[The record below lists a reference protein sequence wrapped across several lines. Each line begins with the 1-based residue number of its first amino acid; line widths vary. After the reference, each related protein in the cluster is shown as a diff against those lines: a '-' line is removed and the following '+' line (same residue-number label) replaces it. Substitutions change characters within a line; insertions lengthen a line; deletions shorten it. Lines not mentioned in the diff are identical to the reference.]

1 MLGIAHLLGIILAAF
16 GAAYLLPVGC
26 SLATGDGLWP
36 RFLLA
41 AAITVAAGALLAGT
55 TYRHRRELKARDGFL
70 LVTLGWILL
79 AASATLPLLLT
90 LPGMTFT
97 RAFFETMSG
106 LTTTGSTVLDGLD
119 ALAPSINFWRHSLVW
134 LGGLSV
140 IVVAI
145 GVMPLL
151 GVGGMQLSK
160 AEAPG
165 PVKDEKLAPRITETA
180 RSLWL
185 VYALLTLAGV
195 LALRV
200 CGMSWLDAIC
210 HAFSAVALGG
220 FSTHDASIA
229 YFHSPAVEL
238 VLIVLMLISSLNFAR
253 HFAALRRLSL
263 KPYRHDPELKSSAY
277 LVGASV
283 VFIAGLLTWHGV
295 YPTFGTSLR
304 YAAFNV
310 VSLATTTGWV
320 TVGATGFTV
329 WPVFAPIWML
339 FLSGIACST
348 GSTGSGIKMFR
359 TLVLARQAGR
369 ELKLLVHPNA
379 MAPVRVGGRPV
390 PERAADA
397 VLAFVFL
404 YFMTVSLLTFAM
416 LLTGMSFDWAFRV
429 VVATINNTAFGLPG
443 QGVWNLHALTSAQ
456 IWICTA
462 AMLLGRL
469 EIFSVIVLFTRTFWR
484 K

>member
-1 MLGIAHLLGIILAAF
+1 LLGIAHLLGIILAAF
-16 GAAYLLPVGC
+16 GLAYILPVGC

-36 RFLLA
+36 QFLLA
-41 AAITVAAGALLAGT
+41 AGITVAAGAALAGAT
-55 TYRHRRELKARDGFL
+55 FRFRRELKPRDGFL
-70 LVTLGWILL
+70 LVTLGWVLL
-79 AASATLPLLLT
+79 AASATLPLLFT
-90 LPGMTFT
+90 LPGLTFT

-119 ALAPSINFWRHSLVW
+119 SLAPSILFWRHSLIW
-134 LGGLSV
+134 LGGLAV
-140 IVVAI
+140 IVVAV

-185 VYALLTLAGV
+185 VYALITLSGI
-195 LALRV
+195 LALRL
-200 CGMSWLDAIC
+200 CGMTWLDAVC

-220 FSTHDASIA
+220 FSTHDGSIG
-229 YFHSPAVEL
+229 YFHSPAIEL
-238 VLIVLMLISSLNFAR
+238 VLMVMMLIASLNFAR
-253 HFAALRRLSL
+253 HFAAVRRLSL
-263 KPYRHDPELKSSAY
+263 KPYRHDPEVKTAFILIA
-277 LVGASV
+277 ASV
-283 VFIAGLLTWHGV
+283 VFIAGLLTWQGV

-320 TVGATGFTV
+320 TVGPSGFSA

-339 FLSGIACST
+339 FLSGIVCNT

-369 ELKLLVHPNA
+369 ELKLLVHPSA

-397 VLAFVFL
+397 VLAFIFL
-404 YFMTVSLLTFAM
+404 YFMMVSLLTFAM
-416 LLTGMSFDWAFRV
+416 LLTGMSFDWAFRI
-429 VVATINNTAFGLPG
+429 VVASINNTAFGLPG
-443 QGVWNLHALTSAQ
+443 QSAWNLHALTAVQ
-456 IWICTA
+456 TWICTA

-469 EIFSVIVLFTRTFWR
+469 EIFSVIVLFTRTYWR

>member
-1 MLGIAHLLGIILAAF
+1 MLGIAHLLGLMLATFGLAYIL
-16 GAAYLLPVGC
+16 PIGC

-41 AAITVAAGALLAGT
+41 AAITAVAGGVLAAAT
-55 TYRHRRELKARDGFL
+55 FRFRRELKPRDGFL

-79 AASATLPLLLT
+79 AASATLPLLFT
-90 LPGMTFT
+90 LPGLSFA

-119 ALAPSINFWRHSLVW
+119 SLAPSINFWRHSLIW
-134 LGGLSV
+134 LGGLAV
-140 IVVAI
+140 IVVAV

-165 PVKDEKLAPRITETA
+165 PVKEERLAPRITETA

-185 VYALLTLAGV
+185 VYALLTLSGV
-195 LALRV
+195 LALRL
-200 CGMSWLDAIC
+200 CGMTWLDAIC

-229 YFHSPAVEL
+229 YFHSAAVEF
-238 VLIVLMLISSLNFAR
+238 VLIVIMLVSALNFAR

-263 KPYRHDPELKSSAY
+263 KPYRHDPEVKPAAI
-277 LVGASV
+277 LVVASV
-283 VFIAGLLTWHGV
+283 VFIAALLTWHEV
-295 YPTFGTSLR
+295 YPTFGTALR

-310 VSLATTTGWV
+310 VSLATTTGWT
-320 TVGATGFTV
+320 TVGPTGFTN

-339 FLSGIACST
+339 FLSGIVCNT
-348 GSTGSGIKMFR
+348 GSPGGGIKMFR
-359 TLVLARQAGR
+359 TLVLSRQAGR
-369 ELKLLVHPNA
+369 ELKLLVHPSA
-379 MAPVRVGGRPV
+379 VAPVRVGGRPV
-390 PERAADA
+390 TERAADA
-397 VLAFVFL
+397 VLAFIFL

-429 VVATINNTAFGLPG
+429 VVASINNTAFGLPG
-443 QGVWNLHALTSAQ
+443 QGIWNLHALTPLQ
-456 IWICTA
+456 TWVCTA

-469 EIFSVIVLFTRTFWR
+469 EIFSVIVLFTRTYWR

>member
-1 MLGIAHLLGIILAAF
+1 LLGIAHLLGIILAAF
-16 GAAYLLPVGC
+16 GAAYLLPAGC
-26 SLATGDGLWP
+26 SLATGDGLWS

-41 AAITVAAGALLAGT
+41 AAITAAAGALLAGA

-119 ALAPSINFWRHSLVW
+119 ALAPSINFWRHSLIW

-140 IVVAI
+140 IVVAV

-185 VYALLTLAGV
+185 VYALLTLGGV

-277 LVGASV
+277 LVGVSI
-283 VFIAGLLTWHGV
+283 VFIAGLLTWHDV

-429 VVATINNTAFGLPG
+429 VVASINNTAFGLPG
-443 QGVWNLHALTSAQ
+443 QGIWNLHALTSAQ

-469 EIFSVIVLFTRTFWR
+469 EIFSVIVLFTRTYWR

>member
-1 MLGIAHLLGIILAAF
+1 LLGIAHLLGIILAAF
-16 GAAYLLPVGC
+16 GLAYILPIGC
-26 SLATGDGLWP
+26 SLAMGDGLWP

-41 AAITVAAGALLAGT
+41 AAITVAAGAVLAAAT
-55 TYRHRRELKARDGFL
+55 FRYRRELKPRDGFL

-79 AASATLPLLLT
+79 AASAALPLLFT
-90 LPGMTFT
+90 LPGLTFT

-106 LTTTGSTVLDGLD
+106 LTTTGSTVLEGLD
-119 ALAPSINFWRHSLVW
+119 SLAPSINFWRHSLIW
-134 LGGLSV
+134 LGGLAV
-140 IVVAI
+140 IVVAV

-165 PVKDEKLAPRITETA
+165 PVKDERLAPRITETA
-180 RSLWL
+180 RSLWV
-185 VYALLTLAGV
+185 VYALLTLSGI
-195 LALRV
+195 LALRL
-200 CGMSWLDAIC
+200 CGMTWLDAIC

-220 FSTHDASIA
+220 FSTHDASIG
-229 YFHSPAVEL
+229 YFHSAGIEF
-238 VLIVLMLISSLNFAR
+238 VLIVLMLISALNFAR

-263 KPYRHDPELKSSAY
+263 KPYRHDPEARTAAILIA
-277 LVGASV
+277 ASV
-283 VFIAGLLTWHGV
+283 VFVAGLLTWHEV
-295 YPTFGTSLR
+295 YPTFGTALR

-320 TVGATGFTV
+320 TVGPTGFTT

-339 FLSGIACST
+339 FLSGIACNT
-348 GSTGSGIKMFR
+348 GSTGGGIKMFR

-369 ELKLLVHPNA
+369 ELKLLVHPSA
-379 MAPVRVGGRPV
+379 VAPVRVGGRPV
-390 PERAADA
+390 TDRAADA
-397 VLAFVFL
+397 VLAFIFL

-416 LLTGMSFDWAFRV
+416 LLTGMGFDSSFRV
-429 VVATINNTAFGLPG
+429 VVASINNTAFGLPG
-443 QGVWNLHALTSAQ
+443 RTAWNLHSLTALQT
-456 IWICTA
+456 WICTA

-469 EIFSVIVLFTRTFWR
+469 EIFSVIVLFTRTYWR

>member
-16 GAAYLLPVGC
+16 GLAYILPIGC
-26 SLATGDGLWP
+26 SLATGDGLGP

-41 AAITVAAGALLAGT
+41 AAITIAAGAALAAA

-70 LVTLGWILL
+70 LITLGWILL
-79 AASATLPLLLT
+79 AASATLPLLFS
-90 LPGMTFT
+90 LPGLTFT

-119 ALAPSINFWRHSLVW
+119 SLAPSINFWRHSLIW
-134 LGGLSV
+134 LGGLAV
-140 IVVAI
+140 IVVAV

-185 VYALLTLAGV
+185 VYALLTLCGV
-195 LALRV
+195 IALRL
-200 CGMSWLDAIC
+200 CGMTWFDAVC

-220 FSTHDASIA
+220 FSTHDAGIS
-229 YFHSPAVEL
+229 YFHSASIEL
-238 VLIVLMLISSLNFAR
+238 VLIVLMLIASLNFAR

-263 KPYRHDPELKSSAY
+263 KPYRHDPELKAIAVLLAVSI
-277 LVGASV
+277 
-283 VFIAGLLTWHGV
+283 VFIAGLLTWYGV

-310 VSLATTTGWV
+310 VSMATTTGWV
-320 TVGATGFTV
+320 TVGHSGFTH

-339 FLSGIACST
+339 FLSGITCST
-348 GSTGSGIKMFR
+348 GSAGSGTKMFR

-379 MAPVRVGGRPV
+379 MASVRVGGRPV

-397 VLAFVFL
+397 VLAFIFL
-404 YFMTVSLLTFAM
+404 YFMTVSALTFAM
-416 LLTGMSFDWAFRV
+416 LLTGMDFGWAFRV
-429 VVATINNTAFGLPG
+429 VVASINNTAYGLPG
-443 QGVWNLHALTSAQ
+443 QAVWNLHALTPLQ
-456 IWICTA
+456 TWICTA

-469 EIFSVIVLFTRTFWR
+469 EILSVIVLFTRTFWR

>member
-1 MLGIAHLLGIILAAF
+1 LLGIAHLLGLILATF
-16 GAAYLLPVGC
+16 GLAYILPIGC

-41 AAITVAAGALLAGT
+41 AAITAVAGGVLAAAT
-55 TYRHRRELKARDGFL
+55 FRYRRELKARDGFL

-90 LPGMTFT
+90 LPGLSFT

-119 ALAPSINFWRHSLVW
+119 SLAPSINFWRHSLIW
-134 LGGLSV
+134 LGGLAV
-140 IVVAI
+140 IVVAV

-165 PVKDEKLAPRITETA
+165 PVKEERLAPRITETA

-185 VYALLTLAGV
+185 VYALLTLSGA
-195 LALRV
+195 LALRL
-200 CGMSWLDAIC
+200 CGMTWFDAIC

-220 FSTHDASIA
+220 FSTHDASVA
-229 YFHSPAVEL
+229 YFNSVAVEF
-238 VLIVLMLISSLNFAR
+238 VLIVIMLISALNFAR

-263 KPYRHDPELKSSAY
+263 KPYRHDPEIRTAAI
-277 LVGASV
+277 LVAASV

-295 YPTFGTSLR
+295 YPTFGIALR
-304 YAAFNV
+304 YSAFNV
-310 VSLATTTGWV
+310 VSLATTTGWA
-320 TVGATGFTV
+320 TVGPTGFTT

-339 FLSGIACST
+339 FLSGIVCNT
-348 GSTGSGIKMFR
+348 GSTGGGIKMFR
-359 TLVLARQAGR
+359 ALVLARQAGR
-369 ELKLLVHPNA
+369 ELKLLVHPSA

-390 PERAADA
+390 TERAADA
-397 VLAFVFL
+397 VLAFIVL

-429 VVATINNTAFGLPG
+429 VVASINNTAFGLPG
-443 QGVWNLHALTSAQ
+443 RGIWNLHALTSMQ
-456 IWICTA
+456 TWICTA

-469 EIFSVIVLFTRTFWR
+469 EIFSVIVLFTRTYWR

>member
-16 GAAYLLPVGC
+16 GAAYVLPVGC

-41 AAITVAAGALLAGT
+41 AAITVAAGALLAGA

-79 AASATLPLLLT
+79 GASATLPLLLT
-90 LPGMTFT
+90 LPGTTFT

-119 ALAPSINFWRHSLVW
+119 ALAPSINFWRHSLIW

-140 IVVAI
+140 IVVAV

-185 VYALLTLAGV
+185 VYALLTLGGV

-277 LVGASV
+277 LVAASV
-283 VFIAGLLTWHGV
+283 VLIAGLLTWHGV

-429 VVATINNTAFGLPG
+429 VVASINNTAFGLPG

-469 EIFSVIVLFTRTFWR
+469 EIFSVLVLFTRTFWR

>member
-1 MLGIAHLLGIILAAF
+1 LPGIAHLLGIILAAF

-41 AAITVAAGALLAGT
+41 AAITVAAGALLAGA

-79 AASATLPLLLT
+79 AASATLPLLLA

-119 ALAPSINFWRHSLVW
+119 ALAPSINFWRHSLLW
-134 LGGLSV
+134 LGGLAV

-185 VYALLTLAGV
+185 VYALLTLGGV
-195 LALRV
+195 LALRL

-263 KPYRHDPELKSSAY
+263 KPYRHDPELKASAL
-277 LVGASV
+277 LVAASV
-283 VFIAGLLTWHGV
+283 VFIAGLLTWHAV

-320 TVGATGFTV
+320 TVGATGFTL

-339 FLSGIACST
+339 FLSGIACCT

-397 VLAFVFL
+397 VLAFIFL

-429 VVATINNTAFGLPG
+429 VVASINNTAFGLPG
-443 QGVWNLHALTSAQ
+443 QGVWNLNALSTAQ

>member
-1 MLGIAHLLGIILAAF
+1 LLGIAHLLGLILATF
-16 GAAYLLPVGC
+16 GLAYILPIGC
-26 SLATGDGLWP
+26 SLATGDGLWT

-41 AAITVAAGALLAGT
+41 AVITAAAGGVLAAA
-55 TYRHRRELKARDGFL
+55 TYRYRRELKPRDGFL

-79 AASATLPLLLT
+79 AASAALPLILT
-90 LPGMTFT
+90 LPGLSFT

-119 ALAPSINFWRHSLVW
+119 GLAPSINFWRHSLIW
-134 LGGLSV
+134 LGGLGV
-140 IVVAI
+140 IVVAV

-165 PVKDEKLAPRITETA
+165 PVKEERLAPRITETA

-185 VYALLTLAGV
+185 VYALLTLSGV
-195 LALRV
+195 LALRL
-200 CGMSWLDAIC
+200 CGMTWFDAIC

-229 YFHSPAVEL
+229 YFHSAAIEF
-238 VLIVLMLISSLNFAR
+238 VLIVIMLVSAVNFAR

-263 KPYRHDPELKSSAY
+263 KPYRHDPEVKTAAI
-277 LVGASV
+277 LVAASV
-283 VFIAGLLTWHGV
+283 AFIAALLTWHGV
-295 YPTFGTSLR
+295 YPTFGTALR

-310 VSLATTTGWV
+310 VSVATTTGWA
-320 TVGATGFTV
+320 TVGPAGFTA
-329 WPVFAPIWML
+329 WPVFAPVWML
-339 FLSGIACST
+339 FLSGIVCNT
-348 GSTGSGIKMFR
+348 GSPGGGIKMFR
-359 TLVLARQAGR
+359 TMVLARQAGR
-369 ELKLLVHPNA
+369 ELKLLVHPSA
-379 MAPVRVGGRPV
+379 MAPVRVGGRAV
-390 PERAADA
+390 TERAADA
-397 VLAFVFL
+397 VLAFIFL

-429 VVATINNTAFGLPG
+429 VVASINNTAFGLPG
-443 QGVWNLHALTSAQ
+443 QGIWNLHALTPLQ
-456 IWICTA
+456 TWICTA

-469 EIFSVIVLFTRTFWR
+469 EIFSVIVLFTRTYWR

>member
-16 GAAYLLPVGC
+16 GLAYLLPIGC
-26 SLATGDGLWP
+26 SLATGDGLWGS
-36 RFLLA
+36 FLVA
-41 AAITVAAGALLAGT
+41 AGITVAAGAVLAAV

-79 AASATLPLLLT
+79 AASATLPLVFA
-90 LPGMTFT
+90 LPGLTFT

-119 ALAPSINFWRHSLVW
+119 SLSPSILFWRHALIW
-134 LGGLSV
+134 LGGLAV

-185 VYALLTLAGV
+185 VYALLTLGGV
-195 LALRV
+195 LALRL
-200 CGMSWLDAIC
+200 CGMTWFDAIC

-220 FSTHDASIA
+220 FSTHDAGIA
-229 YFHSPAVEL
+229 YFHSAAIEL
-238 VLIVLMLISSLNFAR
+238 VLVVLMLIASVNFAR

-263 KPYRHDPELKSSAY
+263 KPYRHDPELKAAAV
-277 LVGASV
+277 LVAASI

-295 YPTFGTSLR
+295 YPTFGTSFR
-304 YAAFNV
+304 YALFNV
-310 VSLATTTGWV
+310 VSLATTTGWT
-320 TVGATGFTV
+320 TVGATGFTT

-369 ELKLLVHPNA
+369 ELKLLVHPSA

-390 PERAADA
+390 PERAANA
-397 VLAFVFL
+397 VLAFIFL

-429 VVATINNTAFGLPG
+429 VVASINNTAFGLPG
-443 QGVWNLHALTSAQ
+443 PGAWNLHSLTPPQ
-456 IWICTA
+456 TWICTA

>member
-1 MLGIAHLLGIILAAF
+1 LLGIVYLLGIILAAF
-16 GAAYLLPVGC
+16 GLAYLLPIGC

-36 RFLLA
+36 QFLLA
-41 AAITVAAGALLAGT
+41 AGITVAAGAALSALT
-55 TYRHRRELKARDGFL
+55 LRYRRELKARDGFL
-70 LVTLGWILL
+70 LVTLGWVLL

-90 LPGMTFT
+90 MPGLSFT

-106 LTTTGSTVLDGLD
+106 LTTTGSTVLDGLGS
-119 ALAPSINFWRHSLVW
+119 LPPSINFWRASLIW
-134 LGGLSV
+134 LGGLAV
-140 IVVAI
+140 IVVAV
-145 GVMPLL
+145 GVSPLL
-151 GVGGMQLSK
+151 NVGGMQLSK

-185 VYALLTLAGV
+185 VYALLTVSGI
-195 LALRV
+195 LALRL
-200 CGMSWLDAIC
+200 CGMTWFDSIC
-210 HAFSAVALGG
+210 HAFSAVSLGG
-220 FSTHDASIA
+220 FSTHDASVA
-229 YFHSPAVEL
+229 YFHSASVEL
-238 VLIVLMLISSLNFAR
+238 VLIVLMLISALNFAR

-263 KPYRHDPELKSSAY
+263 KPYRHDPELKAIA
-277 LVGASV
+277 LLLAASV
-283 VFIAGLLTWHGV
+283 MFVAGLLTWNDV
-295 YPTFGTSLR
+295 YPTFGTALR
-304 YAAFNV
+304 YSAFNV
-310 VSLATTTGWV
+310 VSMATTTGWV
-320 TVGATGFTV
+320 TVRSGFAS

-339 FLSGIACST
+339 FLSGITCST
-348 GSTGSGIKMFR
+348 GSAGSGTKMFR

-397 VLAFVFL
+397 VLAFIFL

-416 LLTGMSFDWAFRV
+416 LLTGMHFGTAFRV
-429 VVATINNTAFGLPG
+429 VVASINNTAYGLPG
-443 QGVWNLHALTSAQ
+443 HSVWNLHALTSLQA
-456 IWICTA
+456 WICIA

>member
-1 MLGIAHLLGIILAAF
+1 MLRIAHLLGIILAAF
-16 GAAYLLPVGC
+16 GLAYIFPIGC
-26 SLATGDGLWP
+26 SLATGDGLWAQ
-36 RFLLA
+36 FLLA
-41 AAITVAAGALLAGT
+41 AAITVAAGAALALAT
-55 TYRHRRELKARDGFL
+55 LRYRRELKARDGFL

-79 AASATLPLLLT
+79 AASASLPLLFS
-90 LPGMTFT
+90 LPGLTFT
-97 RAFFETMSG
+97 RAFFEAMSG

-119 ALAPSINFWRHSLVW
+119 SLAPSINFWRHSLIW
-134 LGGLSV
+134 LGGLAV
-140 IVVAI
+140 IVVAV

-165 PVKDEKLAPRITETA
+165 AVKDEKLAPRITETA

-185 VYALLTLAGV
+185 VYALLTLSGL
-195 LALRV
+195 LALRL
-200 CGMSWLDAIC
+200 CGMTWLDAIC

-220 FSTHDASIA
+220 FSTHDASIG
-229 YFHSPAVEL
+229 YFHSPAIEL
-238 VLIVLMLISSLNFAR
+238 VLIVLMVVSSLNFAR

-263 KPYRHDPELKSSAY
+263 KPYRHDPEVKPAAI

-283 VFIAGLLTWHGV
+283 VFIAGLLTWQGV

-320 TVGATGFTV
+320 TVGASGFTT

-339 FLSGIACST
+339 FLSGIACNT

-379 MAPVRVGGRPV
+379 VAPLRIGGRPV

-397 VLAFVFL
+397 VLAFIFL
-404 YFMTVSLLTFAM
+404 YFMMVSLLTFAM

-429 VVATINNTAFGLPG
+429 VVASINNTAFGLPG
-443 QGVWNLHALTSAQ
+443 QSAWNLHALTPVQ
-456 IWICTA
+456 TWICTV

-469 EIFSVIVLFTRTFWR
+469 EIFSVIVLFTRTYWR

>member
-1 MLGIAHLLGIILAAF
+1 MLGIAYLLGIILAAF
-16 GAAYLLPVGC
+16 GVAYILPIGC
-26 SLATGDGLWP
+26 SLASGDGLWP
-36 RFLLA
+36 QFLLA
-41 AAITVAAGALLAGT
+41 AGITVAVGLALAGV
-55 TYRHRRELKARDGFL
+55 TYRWRRELKPRDGFL
-70 LVTLGWILL
+70 LVTLGWLLL
-79 AASATLPLLLT
+79 AASASLPLLLT
-90 LPGMTFT
+90 LPGLSFT

-119 ALAPSINFWRHSLVW
+119 SLAPSILFWRHSLIW
-134 LGGLSV
+134 LGGLAV
-140 IVVAI
+140 IVVAV

-151 GVGGMQLSK
+151 GVGGMQLSR

-165 PVKDEKLAPRITETA
+165 AVKDEKLAPRITEAA

-185 VYALLTLAGV
+185 VYALLTLCGI
-195 LALRV
+195 LALRL
-200 CGMSWLDAIC
+200 CGMTWLDAIC

-220 FSTHDASIA
+220 FSTHDASIG
-229 YFHSPAVEL
+229 YFHSPAIEL
-238 VLIVLMLISSLNFAR
+238 VLIVLMLVASLNFAR

-263 KPYRHDPELKSSAY
+263 KPYRHDPEVRPAAILI
-277 LVGASV
+277 GASV
-283 VFIAGLLTWHGV
+283 LFIAGLLTWQGV

-310 VSLATTTGWV
+310 VSLATTTGWQ
-320 TVGATGFTV
+320 TVGASGFTA

-339 FLSGIACST
+339 FLSGIICNT
-348 GSTGSGIKMFR
+348 GSAGGGVKMFR

-379 MAPVRVGGRPV
+379 VAPVRVGGRAI

-397 VLAFVFL
+397 VLAFIFL

-429 VVATINNTAFGLPG
+429 VVASINNTAFGLPG
-443 QGVWNLHALTSAQ
+443 QSAWNLHALTAAQ

-469 EIFSVIVLFTRTFWR
+469 EIFSVIVLFTRTYWR

>member
-1 MLGIAHLLGIILAAF
+1 LLGIAHLLGIILAAF
-16 GAAYLLPVGC
+16 GLAYILPIGC
-26 SLATGDGLWP
+26 SLAVGDGLWAH
-36 RFLLA
+36 FLLA
-41 AAITVAAGALLAGT
+41 AAITVAAGVVLAAA

-70 LVTLGWILL
+70 LMTLGWILL
-79 AASATLPLLLT
+79 PASAALPLLFA

-119 ALAPSINFWRHSLVW
+119 ALAPSINFWRHSLIW
-134 LGGLSV
+134 LGGLAV
-140 IVVAI
+140 IVVAV

-180 RSLWL
+180 RSLWV
-185 VYALLTLAGV
+185 VYALLTLGGV
-195 LALRV
+195 LALRL
-200 CGMSWLDAIC
+200 CGMTWFDAIC

-229 YFHSPAVEL
+229 YFHSAAIEL
-238 VLIVLMLISSLNFAR
+238 VLIALMLISALNFAR

-263 KPYRHDPELKSSAY
+263 KPYRHDPELKAAAIV
-277 LVGASV
+277 LAASV

-320 TVGATGFTV
+320 TVGSTGFTT

-339 FLSGIACST
+339 FLSGIVCNT
-348 GSTGSGIKMFR
+348 GSTGGGIKMFR

-369 ELKLLVHPNA
+369 ELKLLVHPSA

-397 VLAFVFL
+397 VLAFIFL

-416 LLTGMSFDWAFRV
+416 LLTGMGFDWAFRV
-429 VVATINNTAFGLPG
+429 VVASINNTAFGLPG
-443 QGVWNLHALTSAQ
+443 HVAWNLHSLTTLQ
-456 IWICTA
+456 TWICTA

-469 EIFSVIVLFTRTFWR
+469 EIFSVIVLFTRTYWR

>member
-1 MLGIAHLLGIILAAF
+1 LLGIAHLLGIILAAF
-16 GAAYLLPVGC
+16 GLAYILPIGC
-26 SLATGDGLWP
+26 SLATGDGLWKE
-36 RFLLA
+36 FLLA
-41 AAITVAAGALLAGT
+41 AAVTAAAGAALAAV

-70 LVTLGWILL
+70 LVTLGWVLL
-79 AASATLPLLLT
+79 AASAALPLLFA
-90 LPGMTFT
+90 LPGLTFT

-119 ALAPSINFWRHSLVW
+119 SLAPSILFWRHSLIW
-134 LGGLSV
+134 LGGLAV

-151 GVGGMQLSK
+151 GVGGLQLSK

-185 VYALLTLAGV
+185 VYALLTLGGV
-195 LALRV
+195 LALRL
-200 CGMSWLDAIC
+200 CGMTWFDAIC

-220 FSTHDASIA
+220 FSTHDASVG
-229 YFHSPAVEL
+229 YFHSPAIEL
-238 VLIVLMLISSLNFAR
+238 VLVVLMLVASVNFAR

-263 KPYRHDPELKSSAY
+263 KPYRHDPELKAAAI

-283 VFIAGLLTWHGV
+283 VFVAGLLTWHGV
-295 YPTFGTSLR
+295 YPTFGTSFR
-304 YAAFNV
+304 YALFNV
-310 VSLATTTGWV
+310 VSLATTTGWT
-320 TVGATGFTV
+320 TVGATGFTT
-329 WPVFAPIWML
+329 WPVFVPIWIL

-369 ELKLLVHPNA
+369 ELKLLVHPSA

-390 PERAADA
+390 PERAANA
-397 VLAFVFL
+397 VLAFIFL

-416 LLTGMSFDWAFRV
+416 LLTGMTFDWAFRV
-429 VVATINNTAFGLPG
+429 VVASINNTAFGLPG
-443 QGVWNLHALTSAQ
+443 QGAWNLHSLTPVQ
-456 IWICTA
+456 TWICTA

>member
-1 MLGIAHLLGIILAAF
+1 MLGIAHLLGLMLAGF
-16 GAAYLLPVGC
+16 GLAYVLPIGC
-26 SLATGDGLWP
+26 SIVTGDGLWT

-41 AAITVAAGALLAGT
+41 AALTVAVGAALAAAT
-55 TYRHRRELKARDGFL
+55 FRHRRELKARDGFL
-70 LVTLGWILL
+70 LMTLGWILL
-79 AASATLPLLLT
+79 AASATLPLLFS

-119 ALAPSINFWRHSLVW
+119 SLAPSINFWRHSLIW
-134 LGGLSV
+134 LGGLAV
-140 IVVAI
+140 IVVAV

-165 PVKDEKLAPRITETA
+165 PVKEERLTPRITETA

-185 VYALLTLAGV
+185 VYALLTLSGV
-195 LALRV
+195 LALRL
-200 CGMSWLDAIC
+200 CGMTWFDAIC

-220 FSTHDASIA
+220 FSTHDASIG
-229 YFHSPAVEL
+229 YFHSAAIEL
-238 VLIVLMLISSLNFAR
+238 VLIILMLISALNFAR

-263 KPYRHDPELKSSAY
+263 KPYRHDPQVKTAVI
-277 LVGASV
+277 LVAASV

-295 YPTFGTSLR
+295 YPTFGTALR

-310 VSLATTTGWV
+310 VSLATTTGWT
-320 TVGATGFTV
+320 TVGPAGFTA

-339 FLSGIACST
+339 FLSGIVCNT
-348 GSTGSGIKMFR
+348 GSTGGGIKMFR

-369 ELKLLVHPNA
+369 ELKLLVHPSA
-379 MAPVRVGGRPV
+379 VAPVRVGGRPV
-390 PERAADA
+390 TERAADA
-397 VLAFVFL
+397 VLAFIFL

-416 LLTGMSFDWAFRV
+416 LLTGMSFDFSFRV
-429 VVATINNTAFGLPG
+429 VVASINNTAFGLPG
-443 QGVWNLHALTSAQ
+443 QSAWNLHSLTPLQ
-456 IWICTA
+456 TWICTA

-469 EIFSVIVLFTRTFWR
+469 EIFSVIVLFTRTYWR
-484 K
+484 

>member
-16 GAAYLLPVGC
+16 GFAYVLPIGC
-26 SLATGDGLWP
+26 SLATGDGLWTE
-36 RFLLA
+36 FLIA
-41 AAITVAAGALLAGT
+41 AAITVAAGAALAAA

-70 LVTLGWILL
+70 LVTLGWVLL
-79 AASATLPLLLT
+79 AASATLPLLLS
-90 LPGMTFT
+90 LPGLTFT

-119 ALAPSINFWRHSLVW
+119 SLAPSILFWRHSLIW
-134 LGGLSV
+134 LGGLGV

-185 VYALLTLAGV
+185 VYALLTLSGV
-195 LALRV
+195 LALRL
-200 CGMSWLDAIC
+200 CGMTWFDAIC

-220 FSTHDASIA
+220 FSTHDASVG
-229 YFHSPAVEL
+229 YFHSPAIEL
-238 VLIVLMLISSLNFAR
+238 VLVVLMLIASVNFAR

-263 KPYRHDPELKSSAY
+263 KPYRHDPELKAAGI
-277 LVGASV
+277 LVAASV

-304 YAAFNV
+304 YALFNV
-310 VSLATTTGWV
+310 VSLATTTGWT
-320 TVGATGFTV
+320 TVGATGFTT
-329 WPVFAPIWML
+329 WPVFAPIWLL

-369 ELKLLVHPNA
+369 ELKLLVHPSA

-390 PERAADA
+390 PERAANA
-397 VLAFVFL
+397 VLAFIFL

-416 LLTGMSFDWAFRV
+416 LLTGMTFDWAFRV
-429 VVATINNTAFGLPG
+429 VVASINNTAFGLPG
-443 QGVWNLHALTSAQ
+443 QGAWNLHALTPLQ
-456 IWICTA
+456 TWICTA

>member
-1 MLGIAHLLGIILAAF
+1 M
-16 GAAYLLPVGC
+16 
-26 SLATGDGLWP
+26 
-36 RFLLA
+36 
-41 AAITVAAGALLAGT
+41 
-55 TYRHRRELKARDGFL
+55 
-70 LVTLGWILL
+70 
-79 AASATLPLLLT
+79 
-90 LPGMTFT
+90 
-97 RAFFETMSG
+97 
-106 LTTTGSTVLDGLD
+106 
-119 ALAPSINFWRHSLVW
+119 
-134 LGGLSV
+134 
-140 IVVAI
+140 
-145 GVMPLL
+145 
-151 GVGGMQLSK
+151 
-160 AEAPG
+160 
-165 PVKDEKLAPRITETA
+165 
-180 RSLWL
+180 
-185 VYALLTLAGV
+185 
-195 LALRV
+195 
-200 CGMSWLDAIC
+200 
-210 HAFSAVALGG
+210 
-220 FSTHDASIA
+220 
-229 YFHSPAVEL
+229 
-238 VLIVLMLISSLNFAR
+238 
-253 HFAALRRLSL
+253 
-263 KPYRHDPELKSSAY
+263 
-277 LVGASV
+277 
-283 VFIAGLLTWHGV
+283 FIAGLLTWHAV

-348 GSTGSGIKMFR
+348 GSTGGGIKMFR

-369 ELKLLVHPNA
+369 ELKLLVHPSA

-397 VLAFVFL
+397 VLAFIFL

-429 VVATINNTAFGLPG
+429 VVASINNTAFGLPG
-443 QGVWNLHALTSAQ
+443 HSVWNLHALTTAQ

>member
-1 MLGIAHLLGIILAAF
+1 LLGVAHLLGVILAAF
-16 GAAYLLPVGC
+16 GLAYLLPIGC

-36 RFLLA
+36 QFLLA
-41 AAITVAAGALLAGT
+41 AAITVAAGLALAAAT
-55 TYRHRRELKARDGFL
+55 FRHRRELKARDGFL
-70 LVTLGWILL
+70 LMTLGWVLL
-79 AASATLPLLLT
+79 AASATLPLLFT
-90 LPGMTFT
+90 VPGLSFT

-119 ALAPSINFWRHSLVW
+119 GLAPSINFWRHSLIW
-134 LGGLSV
+134 LGGLAV

-195 LALRV
+195 VALRL
-200 CGMSWLDAIC
+200 CGMSWFDALC
-210 HAFSAVALGG
+210 HAFSAVSLGG
-220 FSTHDASIA
+220 FSTHDASVG
-229 YFHSPAVEL
+229 YFHSAAVEL

-263 KPYRHDPELKSSAY
+263 KPYRHDPELKAIAV
-277 LVGASV
+277 LLGVSV
-283 VFIAGLLTWHGV
+283 VFIAALLTWHGV
-295 YPTFGTSLR
+295 YPSFGTSLR

-320 TVGATGFTV
+320 TVGPSGFTT

-339 FLSGIACST
+339 FLSGITCST

-359 TLVLARQAGR
+359 TQVLARQAGR
-369 ELKLLVHPNA
+369 ELKLLVHPSA

-397 VLAFVFL
+397 VLAFIFL

-416 LLTGMSFDWAFRV
+416 LLTGMGFGWSFRV
-429 VVATINNTAFGLPG
+429 VVAAINNTAFGLPG
-443 QGVWNLHALTSAQ
+443 HGVWNLHALTPLQ
-456 IWICTA
+456 TWICTV

>member
-1 MLGIAHLLGIILAAF
+1 LLGIAYLLGLMLATFALAYIL
-16 GAAYLLPVGC
+16 PIGC
-26 SLATGDGLWP
+26 SLATGDGLWT

-41 AAITVAAGALLAGT
+41 AVITAAAGGVLAAA
-55 TYRHRRELKARDGFL
+55 TYRYRRELKPRDGFL

-79 AASATLPLLLT
+79 AASAALPLLLT
-90 LPGMTFT
+90 VPGLSFT

-119 ALAPSINFWRHSLVW
+119 GLAPSVNFWRHSLIW
-134 LGGLSV
+134 LGGLAV
-140 IVVAI
+140 IVVAV

-165 PVKDEKLAPRITETA
+165 PVKEERLAPRITETA

-185 VYALLTLAGV
+185 VYALLTLSGV
-195 LALRV
+195 LALRL
-200 CGMSWLDAIC
+200 CGMTWFDAIC

-229 YFHSPAVEL
+229 YFHSAAVEF
-238 VLIVLMLISSLNFAR
+238 VLIVIMLVSAVNFAR

-263 KPYRHDPELKSSAY
+263 KPYRHDPEVKTAAI
-277 LVGASV
+277 LVAASV
-283 VFIAGLLTWHGV
+283 AFIAALLTWHGV
-295 YPTFGTSLR
+295 YPTFGTALR

-310 VSLATTTGWV
+310 VSLATTTGW
-320 TVGATGFTV
+320 ATAGPNGFTT

-339 FLSGIACST
+339 FLSGIVCNT
-348 GSTGSGIKMFR
+348 GSPGGGVKMFR

-369 ELKLLVHPNA
+369 ELKLLVHPSA
-379 MAPVRVGGRPV
+379 MAPVRVGGRAV
-390 PERAADA
+390 TERAADA
-397 VLAFVFL
+397 VLAFIFL

-429 VVATINNTAFGLPG
+429 VVASINNTAFGLPG
-443 QGVWNLHALTSAQ
+443 QGIWNLHALTPPQ
-456 IWICTA
+456 TWICTA

-469 EIFSVIVLFTRTFWR
+469 EIFSVIVLFTRTYWR

>member
-16 GAAYLLPVGC
+16 GLAYILPIGC
-26 SLATGDGLWP
+26 SLATGDGLWAH
-36 RFLLA
+36 FLFA
-41 AAITVAAGALLAGT
+41 AAITIAAGAALAAA
-55 TYRHRRELKARDGFL
+55 TYRYRRELKPRDGFL

-79 AASATLPLLLT
+79 AASASLPLLFS
-90 LPGMTFT
+90 LPGLTFT

-119 ALAPSINFWRHSLVW
+119 SLPPSINFWRHSLIW
-134 LGGLSV
+134 LGGLAV

-180 RSLWL
+180 RSLWV
-185 VYALLTLAGV
+185 VYALLTLGGV
-195 LALRV
+195 LALRL
-200 CGMSWLDAIC
+200 CGMTWLDAIC

-220 FSTHDASIA
+220 FSTHDASVA
-229 YFHSPAVEL
+229 YFHSPAIEL
-238 VLIVLMLISSLNFAR
+238 VLVILMLIASVNFAR

-263 KPYRHDPELKSSAY
+263 KPYRHDPELKTAAI

-283 VFIAGLLTWHGV
+283 LSIAGLLTWHGV

-304 YAAFNV
+304 YALFNV

-320 TVGATGFTV
+320 TVGGTGFTT

-369 ELKLLVHPNA
+369 ELKLLVHPSA

-397 VLAFVFL
+397 VLAFSFL
-404 YFMTVSLLTFAM
+404 YFMTVALLTFAM
-416 LLTGMSFDWAFRV
+416 LLTGMSFDWSFRV
-429 VVATINNTAFGLPG
+429 VVASINNTAFGLPG
-443 QGVWNLHALTSAQ
+443 QTAWNLHALTTAQ
-456 IWICTA
+456 TWICTA

>member
-1 MLGIAHLLGIILAAF
+1 LLGIVYLLGIILAAF
-16 GAAYLLPVGC
+16 GLAYLLPIGC

-36 RFLLA
+36 QFLLA
-41 AAITVAAGALLAGT
+41 AGITVAAGAALAGLT
-55 TYRHRRELKARDGFL
+55 LRYRRELKARDGFL
-70 LVTLGWILL
+70 LVTLGWVLL

-90 LPGMTFT
+90 MPGLSFT

-106 LTTTGSTVLDGLD
+106 LTTTGSTVLDGLG
-119 ALAPSINFWRHSLVW
+119 ALPPSINFWRASLIW
-134 LGGLSV
+134 LGGLAV
-140 IVVAI
+140 IVVAV
-145 GVMPLL
+145 GVSPLL
-151 GVGGMQLSK
+151 NVGGMQLSK

-185 VYALLTLAGV
+185 VYALLTVSGI
-195 LALRV
+195 LALRL
-200 CGMSWLDAIC
+200 CGMTWFDSIC
-210 HAFSAVALGG
+210 HAFSAVSLGG
-220 FSTHDASIA
+220 FSTHDAGIA
-229 YFHSPAVEL
+229 YFHSASVEF
-238 VLIVLMLISSLNFAR
+238 VLIVLMLISALNFAR

-263 KPYRHDPELKSSAY
+263 KPYHHDPELKAIA
-277 LVGASV
+277 LLLAASV
-283 VFIAGLLTWHGV
+283 VFIAGLLTWNDV
-295 YPTFGTSLR
+295 YPTFGTALR
-304 YAAFNV
+304 YSAFNV
-310 VSLATTTGWV
+310 VSMATTTGWV
-320 TVGATGFTV
+320 TVRSGFAN

-339 FLSGIACST
+339 FLSGITCST
-348 GSTGSGIKMFR
+348 GSAGSGTKMFR

-397 VLAFVFL
+397 VLAFIFL

-416 LLTGMSFDWAFRV
+416 LLTGMEFGTAFRV
-429 VVATINNTAFGLPG
+429 VVASINNTAYGLPG
-443 QGVWNLHALTSAQ
+443 HSVWNLHALTSLQA
-456 IWICTA
+456 WICIA

>member
-1 MLGIAHLLGIILAAF
+1 LPGIAHLLGIILAAF

-41 AAITVAAGALLAGT
+41 AAITVAAGALLAGA

-79 AASATLPLLLT
+79 AASATLPLLLA

-119 ALAPSINFWRHSLVW
+119 ALAPSINFWRHSLIW
-134 LGGLSV
+134 LGGLAV

-185 VYALLTLAGV
+185 VYALLTLGGV
-195 LALRV
+195 LALRL

-238 VLIVLMLISSLNFAR
+238 VLIVLMLISSVNFAR

-263 KPYRHDPELKSSAY
+263 KPYRHDPELKASAL
-277 LVGASV
+277 LVAASV
-283 VFIAGLLTWHGV
+283 VFIAGLLAWHAV

-320 TVGATGFTV
+320 TVGATGFTL

-339 FLSGIACST
+339 FLSGIACCT

-397 VLAFVFL
+397 VLAFIFL

-429 VVATINNTAFGLPG
+429 VVASINNTAFGLPG
-443 QGVWNLHALTSAQ
+443 QGVWNLNALSTAQ